1 MTPAEP
7 SKQGGAKF
15 VSRSEVTN
23 VGDGRNLISIQ
34 CVALLF
40 IAYPSFI
47 ELIFSVSD
55 KCREKRHEQR
65 KYRQNSTPQ
74 IDGYYQFTRFSLV
87 VHYKQ
92 FGSTFPFLPDQTI
105 IIIISV
111 HFSA

>member
-7 SKQGGAKF
+7 SKQGGATF

-23 VGDGRNLISIQ
+23 VGDGHNLISIEF
-34 CVALLF
+34 VALLF
-40 IAYPSFI
+40 IVCSLLLFYR
-47 ELIFSVSD
+47 LIFSVSD

-74 IDGYYQFTRFSLV
+74 IDGYYQFSRFSLV

-92 FGSTFPFLPDQTI
+92 FGSTLLFLPDQTI
-105 IIIISV
+105 III
-111 HFSA
+111 